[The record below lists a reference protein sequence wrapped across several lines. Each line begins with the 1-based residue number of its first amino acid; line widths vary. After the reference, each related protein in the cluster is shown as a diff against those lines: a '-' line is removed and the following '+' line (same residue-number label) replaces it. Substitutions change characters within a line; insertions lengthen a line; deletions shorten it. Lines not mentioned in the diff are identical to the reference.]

1 MTTVVVDP
9 RLRLARRFPFARAEA
24 RWRFRLAMMLFCV
37 AMAVTLYSSS
47 ESDWAKREA
56 DITAAKAEA
65 HLIEEPH
72 CAAMEEPDQRIAAA
86 NQTLERSNSAHEDA
100 ARDAPAGDAE
110 RVRFEAKS
118 GRAGVDCMILEGKDV
133 SP

>member
-37 AMAVTLYSSS
+37 AMTVTLYSSS
-47 ESDWAKREA
+47 ENDRAMREA

-65 HLIEEPH
+65 HSIEEPH
-72 CAAMEEPDQRIAAA
+72 CEAMEEPDQRLAAA
-86 NQTLERSNSAHEDA
+86 NQTLEWSNSAHEDA
-100 ARDAPAGDAE
+100 ARGAPVGDAE
-110 RVRFEAKS
+110 RFGFEVKS
-118 GRAGVDCMILEGKDV
+118 ERAGADCMILEGKDV